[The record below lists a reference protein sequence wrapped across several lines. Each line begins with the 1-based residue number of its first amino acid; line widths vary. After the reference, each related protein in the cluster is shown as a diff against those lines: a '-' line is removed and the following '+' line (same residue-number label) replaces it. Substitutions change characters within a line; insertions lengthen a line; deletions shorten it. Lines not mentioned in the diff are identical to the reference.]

1 MRFMEGAI
9 NNDELN
15 PQEYLP
21 SFTVQEKIKRA
32 LTATM
37 LLAHLRGD
45 AHVVSCIGTVDILCN
60 LFSKS
65 FNFSEDV
72 LILSKGHASLALYS
86 SLYEFGLVDLRELFT
101 FRMENSKLGIH
112 AVQSFGNFSRL
123 SSGSLGHGIGFGAG
137 IALAKLASGA
147 AGKVFVIVG
156 DGELNEG
163 SNFEAMQI
171 ASVQN
176 IGNLVV
182 IVDHN
187 EVQSVAKYQEISARL
202 SISQKFQSFGWDV
215 SQAGD
220 ESVISPES
228 FLNKYDSSI
237 PKAVVCFTSRFP
249 HLRQIQNQ
257 VVWHYRRPSFEE
269 LELAV
274 EELGSREIAKDILG
288 FAKIL

>member
-1 MRFMEGAI
+1 MKDSV
-9 NNDELN
+9 NNNGLII
-15 PQEYLP
+15 QEQSL

-60 LFSKS
+60 LLSKT
-65 FNFSEDV
+65 FNFTEDV

-86 SLYEFGLVDLRELFT
+86 SLYEFGLIDINELFT

-112 AVQSFGNFSRL
+112 AVKGFGNFSRL

-137 IALAKLASGA
+137 IALAKLASGTP
-147 AGKVFVIVG
+147 GKVYVIVG

-171 ASVQN
+171 ASVQK
-176 IGNLVV
+176 ISNLVV
-182 IVDHN
+182 LVDHN
-187 EVQSVAKYQEISARL
+187 EVQSVARYHEISAHL

-215 SQAGD
+215 SQVGN
-220 ESVISPES
+220 ESAITPES
-228 FLNKYDSSI
+228 FLIKLQSVN
-237 PKAVVCFTSRFP
+237 PKVVVCFTSRFP
-249 HLRQIQNQ
+249 HLPDIQNQ
-257 VVWHYRRPSFEE
+257 VVWHYRKPSLEE
-269 LELAV
+269 LELAIAD
-274 EELGSREIAKDILG
+274 LGSRDIAKDILE
-288 FAKIL
+288 FANTL